1 MSCPCALV
9 ISVPLGMFAGI
20 GAASKSGIL
29 IKGGNY
35 LEALKE
41 MCIRDRYY
49 YARECLRYLFKG
61 KLMLYIYQGV
71 FLVLL
76 VFGAQ
81 LQLTFVWDVADTL
94 NGLMAIPNL
103 ISLVIL
109 CRVVVKLTKEYLEE
123 HGSD

>member
-1 MSCPCALV
+1 MRG
-9 ISVPLGMFAGI
+9 SV
-20 GAASKSGIL
+20 
-29 IKGGNY
+29 Y
-35 LEALKE
+35 E
-41 MCIRDRYY
+41 
-49 YARECLRYLFKG
+49 G